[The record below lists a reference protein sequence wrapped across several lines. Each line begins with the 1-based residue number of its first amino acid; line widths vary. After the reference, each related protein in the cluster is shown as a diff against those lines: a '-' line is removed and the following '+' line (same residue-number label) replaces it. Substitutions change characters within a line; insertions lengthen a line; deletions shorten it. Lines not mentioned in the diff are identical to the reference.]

1 MTPQDIIDII
11 NDYEELLSHTNC
23 RLCRRIPH
31 SIVTRISTRLS
42 DENLEIH
49 YRKDWNDDL
58 DDYEIELPV
67 EFLLAETDEE
77 SDAFINKYFEEKRK
91 KELEKY
97 AKEKEEKERAEYER
111 LKKKYE
117 KEEQL

>member
-11 NDYEELLSHTNC
+11 NDYEELVSHTDC
-23 RLCRRIPH
+23 RLRRIIPN
-31 SIVTRISTRLS
+31 STVTRISTHLS

-67 EFLLAETDEE
+67 EFLLAETCEE
-77 SDAFINKYFEEKRK
+77 SDAIINKYFEEKRK

-97 AKEKEEKERAEYER
+97 AKEKEERERAEYER
-111 LKKKYE
+111 LKKYE